1 MILVPCS
8 KPTGDRKLKLMGGK
22 YATQKLRTTG
32 QKKAR
37 EMTLQKQSQENKRKR
52 NLLKD
57 APRAQKKQ
65 KIDIKEVKEL
75 EDLIYPED
83 GDSILSVDQDMLVK
97 LLSTIAEIEKR
108 MEVRPCI
115 TNKPIGKIIYLSANG
130 TGEIQG
136 YVKFGGWIPL
146 HRRNWATYRPLHR
159 MEGGLYYKGKTKQGK
174 IRKNFGYYMNEPR
187 TFPMPIPYKC
197 NLGARNWKY
206 YHPM

>member
-22 YATQKLRTTG
+22 YATQKLRTIG

-65 KIDIKEVKEL
+65 KIGIKEVKEL
-75 EDLIYPED
+75 EDLVYPED

-97 LLSTIAEIEKR
+97 LLSTIEEIEKR

-115 TNKPIGKIIYLSANG
+115 TNKPIGKITHLSANG
-130 TGEIQG
+130 TGEMQG
-136 YVKFGGWIPL
+136 HVKFGGWIPL
-146 HRRNWATYRPLHR
+146 HRRNWAT
-159 MEGGLYYKGKTKQGK
+159 
-174 IRKNFGYYMNEPR
+174 
-187 TFPMPIPYKC
+187 
-197 NLGARNWKY
+197 
-206 YHPM
+206 